1 MVAHKKILL
10 PVVGLYFIAVVTALA
25 AQAGWRVATEKEL
38 AALLPA
44 RAPVEKEQIET
55 EMRTASGISNGKG
68 KFLAG
73 VVIITA
79 GYAAEGKY
87 SHFLTTQIPVK
98 IGTMTLPPGEYAFG
112 QKRVDANTIEV
123 KFHAAA
129 SGKLLGTVN
138 AQRGQARG
146 AIRSIRIIPPK
157 GGTGTIYLGRFAF
170 PYTISE

>member
-1 MVAHKKILL
+1 MIAHKKILL
-10 PVVGLYFIAVVTALA
+10 PVIGLYFIAVVTVFA

-98 IGTMTLPPGEYAFG
+98 IGAMTLQP
-112 QKRVDANTIEV
+112 IEV
-123 KFHAAA
+123 KFHEAA
-129 SGKLLGTVN
+129 SGKQLGTVN

>member
-1 MVAHKKILL
+1 MMAHKKILL
-10 PVVGLYFIAVVTALA
+10 PVGWGLVAVVSVLA
-25 AQAGWRVATEKEL
+25 VQGTWRAATEKEL

-55 EMRTASGISNGKG
+55 ELRTASGITNGKG

-98 IGTMTLPPGEYAFG
+98 LGAMTLQPGEYIFG
-112 QKRVDANTIEV
+112 QKRVDANTLEV
-123 KFHAAA
+123 RFHEAA
-129 SGKLLGTVN
+129 SGKQVGSVK
-138 AQRGQARG
+138 AQRGQPRG
-146 AIRSIRIIPPK
+146 GICSLQIAPPK
-157 GGTGTIYLGRFAF
+157 GGTGTIHLGRFAF
-170 PYTISE
+170 PYTITE

>member
-1 MVAHKKILL
+1 MMAHKKILL
-10 PVVGLYFIAVVTALA
+10 PVGWGLVAVVSVLA
-25 AQAGWRVATEKEL
+25 VQGTWRAATEKEL

-55 EMRTASGISNGKG
+55 ELRTASGITNGKG

-98 IGTMTLPPGEYAFG
+98 MGALTLQPGEYILG
-112 QKRVDANTIEV
+112 QRRVDANTIEV
-123 KFHAAA
+123 NFHEAA
-129 SGKLLGTVN
+129 SGQQLGSMK
-138 AQRGQARG
+138 APRGQTRG
-146 AIRSIRIIPPK
+146 TIRSIQIAPPK
-157 GGTGTIYLGRFAF
+157 GSTGTIHLGRFAF
-170 PYTISE
+170 PYTIAE